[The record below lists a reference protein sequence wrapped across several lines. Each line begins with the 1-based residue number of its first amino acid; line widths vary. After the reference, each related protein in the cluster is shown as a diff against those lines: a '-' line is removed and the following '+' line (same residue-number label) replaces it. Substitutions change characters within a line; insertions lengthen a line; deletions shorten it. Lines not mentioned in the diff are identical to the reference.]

1 MSALLITLLVIGG
14 ITLFLIILFINTYN
28 RLVTLRNRFQN
39 GFSQIEVQL
48 KRRYDL
54 IPNLIET
61 AKGYMAHERETLEAV
76 IQARNQAAGG
86 LQTASTNPGNPQAMQ
101 ALSGA
106 EQLLTGALGKFF
118 ALSEAYPDLKAN
130 ENMLSLQEELTSTEN
145 KVAFARQGFNDA
157 VTQYNTQ
164 REQFPAVLF
173 SGMFGFQAAELFEL
187 SNEKE
192 REAPAVSF

>member
-1 MSALLITLLVIGG
+1 MVILGVVIVILVFMVFVMALWIMSI
-14 ITLFLIILFINTYN
+14 YN
-28 RLVTLRNRFQN
+28 RLVALRERHKN
-39 GFSQIEVQL
+39 GFAQIDVQL

-54 IPNLIET
+54 IPNLVNT
-61 AKGYMAHERETLEAV
+61 AKGYMKHESETLEAV
-76 IQARNQAAGG
+76 VAARNAAYTAEQKVAGDPSNPAAMRDLVGAESQLGG
-86 LQTASTNPGNPQAMQ
+86 
-101 ALSGA
+101 ALSRLMA
-106 EQLLTGALGKFF
+106 VA
-118 ALSEAYPDLKAN
+118 EAYPDLKAN